1 MNEYTVQN
9 LPFFYILLMFI
20 SFNCAY
26 SLHTVP
32 TLSTSTNFLVV
43 PVGESAQ
50 VNCTPSNPT
59 APVQWRSQFGEE
71 QATVSFS
78 PAALQHTA
86 EFTANEPSYLT
97 ELYTCDLINVDEP
110 DEPVDPQVI
119 TVRFISGELV
129 VQVWMT

>member
-1 MNEYTVQN
+1 
-9 LPFFYILLMFI
+9 MFI

-26 SLHTVP
+26 SLLHTVP

-59 APVQWRSQFGEE
+59 APVQWRSQLGEE

-129 VQVWMT
+129 VYKCG